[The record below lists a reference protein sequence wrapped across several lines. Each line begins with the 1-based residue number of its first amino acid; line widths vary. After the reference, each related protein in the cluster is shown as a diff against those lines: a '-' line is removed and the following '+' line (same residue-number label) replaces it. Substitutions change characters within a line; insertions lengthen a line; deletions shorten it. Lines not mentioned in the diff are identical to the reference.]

1 MCSPAQFDRFRV
13 LLTRSDATELLVES
27 SPDGVRLPVL
37 PIRRHARTAE
47 EITTAA
53 KKRWNLA
60 TYCLFVVP
68 AENSCTS
75 RSSVVLLE
83 TRSPS
88 EEIPDGTEWRPVS
101 SLTGND
107 FGEPPDSAAFERA
120 LGRLEQYRSG
130 ELQGSFARMGWF
142 QKVIEWVQAEAAA
155 VGLRL
160 TGAFRQL
167 NASPTFSLIRF
178 ETNGPALWFKAVGEP
193 NVQEFR
199 ISRTLA
205 CLFPAFVP
213 RILAVREEWNAWLM
227 IEIPGTHPDE
237 NTDIEVWAALT
248 RTLAD
253 LQMASIGNTV
263 RLIEGGCR
271 DVRTSTLVSRV
282 DPFLDMVANL
292 MERQTKQTPA
302 ALTRSE
308 IATLGMR
315 LKDVLSAYS
324 DLDILNTL
332 GHLDFN
338 PGNIIASGDYCVLLD
353 WAEACVGPPFL
364 TFQYLLE
371 RLRRLQPAHESWQ
384 TRLLSEYSAKWQA
397 FMEPQEMAATLAA
410 APLLAVFTYAT
421 AAQTWRNADLLKDP
435 DIAGHFRSL
444 ARRMNLEAD
453 RWSARESRF
462 VVSTV

>member
-1 MCSPAQFDRFRV
+1 MCSQAQFDPFRV
-13 LLTRSDATELLVES
+13 LLTRNDATELLVECL
-27 SPDGVRLPVL
+27 PDGVRLPVL
-37 PIRRHARTAE
+37 LIRRHARIAE
-47 EITTAA
+47 ELTIAA

-60 TYCLFVVP
+60 TYCLFIVP
-68 AENSCTS
+68 AENTSTS
-75 RSSVVLLE
+75 RPSAVLLE
-83 TRSPS
+83 TPSPS
-88 EEIPDGTEWRPVS
+88 GKIPEGTEWRSFS
-101 SLTGND
+101 SLIAKD
-107 FGEPPDSAAFERA
+107 FGEPTDAVAFGPA
-120 LGRLEQYRSG
+120 LGRLAQYRSG

-178 ETNGPALWFKAVGEP
+178 DTNGPALWFKAVGHP

-213 RILAVREEWNAWLM
+213 RTLAVREEWNAWLM
-227 IEIPGTHPDE
+227 TEIPGTHPDE
-237 NTDIEVWAALT
+237 NTDIEVWAMVT

-253 LQMASIGNTV
+253 LQIASIGNTV
-263 RLIEGGCR
+263 HLIEAGCR

-292 MERQTKQTPA
+292 MERQTTQKPA
-302 ALTRSE
+302 PLTRSE
-308 IATLGMR
+308 IAALGMR
-315 LKDVLSAYS
+315 LKDVLTAYS
-324 DLDILNTL
+324 GLDILNTL

-338 PGNIIASGDYCVLLD
+338 QGNIIASGDYCVLLD

-371 RLRRLQPAHESWQ
+371 RLRRLQPARQSWE

-397 FMEPQEMAATLAA
+397 LMEPQEVAATLAA
-410 APLLAVFTYAT
+410 APLLAVFTYA
-421 AAQTWRNADLLKDP
+421 AAAPTWRNTDLLKDP
-435 DIAGHFRSL
+435 DIARHFRSL
-444 ARRMNLEAD
+444 ARRIKLEAD
-453 RWSARESRF
+453 RWSARESRS

>member
-1 MCSPAQFDRFRV
+1 MCSQAQFDRFRV
-13 LLTRSDATELLVES
+13 LLTHNDATELLVES
-27 SPDGVRLPVL
+27 SADGVRLPVL

-47 EITTAA
+47 EITTAV

-68 AENSCTS
+68 AENTSTS
-75 RSSVVLLE
+75 RSSAVLLE
-83 TRSPS
+83 TRGPS
-88 EEIPDGTEWRPVS
+88 GEIPDGMELRPVS
-101 SLTGND
+101 SLTGKD
-107 FGEPPDSAAFERA
+107 FGELSDSVAFERA
-120 LGRLEQYRSG
+120 LGRLAQYRSG

-178 ETNGPALWFKAVGEP
+178 DTNGPALWFKAVGEP
-193 NVQEFR
+193 NVHEFL

-237 NTDIEVWAALT
+237 NTGIEVWATVT

-253 LQMASIGNTV
+253 LQIASIGNTIH
-263 RLIEGGCR
+263 LIEGGCR

-282 DPFLDMVANL
+282 DPFLDMVSDL
-292 MERQTKQTPA
+292 MERQTTQTPA
-302 ALTRSE
+302 ALTRPE
-308 IATLGMR
+308 LTALGMR
-315 LKDVLSAYS
+315 LKDVLSTYS

-338 PGNIIASGDYCVLLD
+338 PGNIIVSGDYCVLLD
-353 WAEACVGPPFL
+353 WAEAYAGPPFL

-371 RLRRLQPAHESWQ
+371 RLRWLRPAHESWE

-397 FMEPQEMAATLAA
+397 FMEPQEATLAA
-410 APLLAVFTYAT
+410 APLLAVFTYAA

-435 DIAGHFRSL
+435 DIARHFRSL
-444 ARRMNLEAD
+444 ARRMNLEAG
-453 RWSARESRF
+453 RWSARESKS